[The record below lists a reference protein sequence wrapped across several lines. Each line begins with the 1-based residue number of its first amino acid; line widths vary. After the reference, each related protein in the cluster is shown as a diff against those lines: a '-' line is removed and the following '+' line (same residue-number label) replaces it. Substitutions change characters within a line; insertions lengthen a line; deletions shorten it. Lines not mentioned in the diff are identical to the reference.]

1 MQQDGARLSKLKEV
15 FKKAVQEIT
24 KEEQAIKSLMMS
36 PTFRDSFY
44 SESTMHMSPDDVGKL
59 FQDIKSRLTET
70 FKSKIRQTNLDFKL
84 NNLDKDIKEG
94 RMCYKD
100 IKDGEYI
107 EEIFESNIVD
117 KKEEF
122 ANILENEITDSNC
135 KILQMQNEIAELEA
149 NLKFLEY
156 ENEEYERE
164 YQLLVNEI
172 ESIFQD

>member
-15 FKKAVQEIT
+15 FKRAVQEIM
-24 KEEQAIKSLMMS
+24 KEEQAVKSLIMS

-44 SESTMHMSPDDVGKL
+44 SESTMQMSPEDIGKL

-70 FKSKIRQTNLDFKL
+70 FKLKVRQTNLDFKL

-94 RMCYKD
+94 RLCYKD
-100 IKDGEYI
+100 IKDEEYI

-122 ANILENEITDSNC
+122 AKILESEISDSSA

-164 YQLLVNEI
+164 YQMLVNEI
-172 ESIFQD
+172 ESIFQE